1 MTEKLPRVESAIR
14 RLHWERVNDPEHA
27 DSRLSPGSWLSF
39 VGSDAFPGEDGA
51 ELGEVGLG
59 LSGGKREQ
67 ELRRFGT

>member
-14 RLHWERVNDPEHA
+14 RLHWERANDPEHA
-27 DSRLSPGSWLSF
+27 DSRLSPGSF
-39 VGSDAFPGEDGA
+39 VGSDAFPDGDGA

>member
-14 RLHWERVNDPEHA
+14 RLHWERANYPEHA

-39 VGSDAFPGEDGA
+39 VGSDAFLGGDGA

-59 LSGGKREQ
+59 LP
-67 ELRRFGT
+67 